1 MNDNISALKSCP
13 YHGEIMIPI
22 PGYKI
27 GSTHARGYTHDPVG
41 IYRYPGTIINFNG
54 RICIYITGFDV
65 ITLYKI

>member
-22 PGYKI
+22 P
-27 GSTHARGYTHDPVG
+27 GYTHDPVG